1 MMRDQFANY
10 VVQKMLDVV
19 DGEQRELL
27 LSRMK
32 PHFASLKKFTYGKHI
47 LTKVEKLLGHPI
59 LIEGNGVAP
68 PTSPTTSQGTAGSV
82 PQRIPSSLEAGKKSF
97 TTSSSNYGSSC

>member
-19 DGEQRELL
+19 DGEQRDLL

-32 PHFASLKKFTYGKHI
+32 PHFPSLRKFTYGKHI
-47 LTKVEKLLGHPI
+47 LTKVEKLLGYSLGPD
-59 LIEGNGVAP
+59 L
-68 PTSPTTSQGTAGSV
+68 TSVSMDKMGATASS
-82 PQRIPSSLEAGKKSF
+82 QRIPSKHS
-97 TTSSSNYGSSC
+97 GSGPSVARSR